1 MSDAASHLRWR
12 LTVPPAAEEALEA
25 WLLAAGASAMY
36 RDADP
41 PHAYYAYF
49 PPGLA
54 EPDPAGLAAFPG
66 VALEEAERFAD
77 EDWLAKSR
85 EGFGPIEVGEGFYI
99 KPLWDG
105 GPVPAGRRPIVVNPG
120 LAFGTGGHETTR
132 LCMGL
137 LEKLAARGELAGP
150 VLDIGAGTGILAL
163 TAFLLGAR
171 DITAFDNDPDCGP
184 AMAEFIELNAGE
196 LQGRVPF
203 GHFVGLLDHP
213 AVRGPYALL
222 LANILLE
229 TIQELLPAM
238 ADLSAPGQRL
248 IASGILGE
256 REDEAL
262 VSLAACG
269 FAPLE
274 VAREGAWIAILA
286 QRTAEPA

>member
-1 MSDAASHLRWR
+1 MQHHRWR
-12 LTVPPAAEEALEA
+12 LSVPPDQEEALEA
-25 WLLAAGASAMY
+25 WLQGAGASATY

-41 PHAYYAYF
+41 PHAFYAYF
-49 PPGLA
+49 PPDLRA
-54 EPDPAGLAAFPG
+54 PDPGGLAAFPG
-66 VALEEAERFAD
+66 VVLEAAESFDD

-85 EGFGPIEVGEGFYI
+85 EGFGPIEVGRGFYI
-99 KPLWDG
+99 RPLWDG
-105 GPVPAGRRPIVVNPG
+105 GPVPEGRTPIVVNPG

-137 LEKLAARGELAGP
+137 LEGLADRGELRGP

-163 TAFLLGAR
+163 AAFLLGAR

-184 AMAEFIELNAGE
+184 AMAEFIELNAGV
-196 LQGRVPF
+196 LGGQAPF
-203 GHFVGLLDHP
+203 AHFVGLLDHP
-213 AVRGPYALL
+213 RVKGPYALL

-238 ADLSAPGQRL
+238 ADLTEPGHRL
-248 IASGILGE
+248 IASGILRE

-262 VSLAACG
+262 VSLATAG
-269 FAPLE
+269 FQPRE

-286 QRTAEPA
+286 ERP

>member
-1 MSDAASHLRWR
+1 MQHHRWR
-12 LTVPPAAEEALEA
+12 LRVPADQEEALEA
-25 WLLAAGASAMY
+25 WLQEAGASATY
-36 RDADP
+36 READP
-41 PHAYYAYF
+41 PYAFYAYF
-49 PPGLA
+49 PPELGVPEA
-54 EPDPAGLAAFPG
+54 GGLAAFPG
-66 VALEEAERFAD
+66 VALEAEEAFDD
-77 EDWLAKSR
+77 EDWLVKSR
-85 EGFGPIEVGEGFYI
+85 EGFGPIEVARGFYI
-99 KPLWDG
+99 RPLWDE
-105 GPVPAGRRPIVVNPG
+105 GPVPEGRRPIVVNPG

-137 LEKLAARGELAGP
+137 LEDLAAKGALKGP

-184 AMAEFIELNAGE
+184 AMAEFIGMNAAVLGGE
-196 LQGRVPF
+196 TPF
-203 GHFVGLLDHP
+203 HHFIGLLDHP
-213 AVRGPYALL
+213 SVKGPYALL

-238 ADLSAPGQRL
+238 AGLTESGSRL

-262 VSLAACG
+262 VSLAAAG
-269 FAPLE
+269 FRPVE

-286 QRTAEPA
+286 ERS

>member
-1 MSDAASHLRWR
+1 MQHLRWR
-12 LTVPPAAEEALEA
+12 LDVPMEGEEALEA
-25 WLLAAGASAMY
+25 WLLEAGASAMY

-49 PPGLA
+49 PPGHP
-54 EPDPAGLAAFPG
+54 EPDAAGLAAFPG
-66 VALEEAERFAD
+66 VALLEQETFAD

-85 EGFGPIEVGEGFYI
+85 EGFGPIEVGRTFYI

-105 GPVPAGRRPIVVNPG
+105 GPVPAGRTPIVVNPG

-132 LCMGL
+132 LCMEL
-137 LEKLAARGELAGP
+137 LEKLAARGELKGP

-163 TAFLLGAR
+163 TAYLLGAR
-171 DITAFDNDPDCGP
+171 GVTAFDNDSDCGP
-184 AMAEFIELNAGE
+184 AMAEFIELNAGT
-196 LQGRVPF
+196 LHGQTPF
-203 GHFVGLLDHP
+203 EHFVGLLDHP
-213 AVRGPYALL
+213 QVKGPYALL

-238 ADLSAPGQRL
+238 AELTGPGQRL

-262 VSLAACG
+262 VSLAATG
-269 FAPLE
+269 FKPLD
-274 VAREGAWIAILA
+274 VVREGAWIAILA
-286 QRTAEPA
+286 ERA